1 MPPSGKRNT
10 NTILKD
16 AVPPVNSLS
25 FFFFLMLCKTFV
37 DLTEQHEQKKK
48 KEQHEHFSLLSLKYC
63 LELLSHKDA
72 FGSSRGV
79 TAS

>member
-25 FFFFLMLCKTFV
+25 LFFFFLMLCKTFV

-48 KEQHEHFSLLSLKYC
+48 KGTTRTFLP
-63 LELLSHKDA
+63 
-72 FGSSRGV
+72 FIP
-79 TAS
+79 